1 MVFRLSVALLTL
13 LVLAGVIAPEA
24 FGSWSQQVQAS
35 TLAGAGWLYLVI
47 VFGVL
52 VFLGYVAFSRLGTLR
67 IGGDDAEPQFSRG
80 SWFAMLFSAG
90 MGIGLVFWGAAE
102 PLSHYSKPPEGITPL
117 SSEAARAALRYAFF
131 HWGLHPWA
139 IYALM
144 GLAMAWFQFNRGARG
159 LVSDLLEPLI
169 GKHVHGVAGHGVD
182 VLAVVATAVGVATTL
197 GFGASQISAG
207 LNHVTGISSGFSTQ
221 LWVIAVAFV
230 LYMASSA
237 SGLERGIKWLSNFN
251 MAVAALLLALV
262 IVLGPTGFIFE
273 TLTTTLGSYINL
285 LPSMS
290 LRMAPFSQSSWVGE
304 WTIFYWAWWIAWAPF
319 VGAFFARISYGRTL
333 REFVVGV
340 VFGPALV
347 SFLWFAGFGGTA
359 LFQQMF
365 GHVDL
370 LTVLAQ
376 GYQHVLF
383 AVLAQLPLA
392 TLLAWVAIVLLLSFF
407 VTSADSATLVLASMS
422 SDSAEDPPLSRRVVW
437 GVMQAAIAVA
447 LLAAGGL
454 DALQAVVIIA
464 ALPFALLLAAVVVS
478 LNRVLSQDLARRERE
493 ARELQRAEM
502 RWLRQERER
511 SQAATDD
518 HATDDQ
524 ATSRQR

>member
-24 FGSWSQQVQAS
+24 FGHWSQQVQAI
-35 TLAGAGWLYLVI
+35 TLSGAGWLYLVI

-67 IGGDDAEPQFSRG
+67 IGGENAEPEFSRG

-102 PLSHYSKPPEGITPL
+102 PLSHYSKPPEGIAPL
-117 SSEAARAALRYAFF
+117 SSEAARAAVRYAFF

-139 IYALM
+139 IYALL

-169 GKHVHGVAGHGVD
+169 GKHVHGVAGHAVD

-197 GFGASQISAG
+197 GLGATQISAG

-221 LWVIAVAFV
+221 LVVIGVAFV

-237 SGLERGIKWLSNFN
+237 TGLDRGIKWLSNFN

-273 TLTTTLGSYINL
+273 TFTTTLGSYLNQ
-285 LPSMS
+285 LPAMS

-304 WTIFYWAWWIAWAPF
+304 WTIFYWAWWISWAPF

-347 SFLWFAGFGGTA
+347 SFLWFAAFGGTA
-359 LFQQMF
+359 LFQQIF
-365 GHVDL
+365 GSVDL
-370 LTVLAQ
+370 LAVLEH

-383 AVLAQLPLA
+383 AMLGQLPMA

-422 SDSAEDPPLSRRVVW
+422 SDTAGDPPLSRRVVW

-464 ALPFALLLAAVVVS
+464 ALPFALLLVAVMVS
-478 LNRVLSQDLARRERE
+478 LHRVLSQDLRRRERE
-493 ARELQRAEM
+493 ARELHRAEL
-502 RWLRQERER
+502 RWLTQERER
-511 SQAATDD
+511 SLAGGN
-518 HATDDQ
+518 DQ
-524 ATSRQR
+524 APPGGTA